1 MVQDKCDMEIPE
13 SVMIYLNEISERM
26 KQGRAVV
33 MVGSGFSK
41 NADKC
46 RKTDKTF
53 LDWGQL
59 GDIFYKKLYGKL
71 PKDEENPYFYQDILK
86 LADRVEQCFG
96 RTVLDKLLLDNLP
109 DEEYKPSKLHEM
121 LLTLNWTDIFTTNY
135 DTLLERTRERVF
147 HKRYQLVLN
156 KDDLVY
162 SKCPRII
169 KLHGSFPSTRPFVVT
184 EEDYRRYPKES
195 AIFVNTVQQS
205 LIENVMCMIGFS
217 GEDPNFLNWIGWIRD
232 NLGESTASKIYLV
245 GVFDIR
251 ETERKLFQS
260 RNIVIVNMKDCPGIN
275 SGDHKKGIQLF
286 FKKLLE
292 LQTEEEKKVWESVNS
307 KSVVKLIETVN
318 NRSLKSFRYD
328 QIEKIMKDIVS
339 DWQIER
345 KAYPGWIV
353 APYDRRE
360 RMITSVNYGGVLVE
374 YLSDIVKLISYETLS
389 QFLYEF
395 DWRRKICLISL
406 TEEWAEVYKKF
417 IDIQFESDKH
427 LSKEDYC
434 LGLEIL
440 RFEHE
445 IGDFKQW
452 EKYEKFLSQEPQM
465 EFFKQNLDLEKA
477 YREFYSLEFGT
488 LSRTL
493 LKLQEFDAMSEEA
506 FAYATLLTEM
516 GYVDKTIRYL
526 KNNLNDVRMQIGEDI
541 DYHSYSTETYYM
553 TLLEY
558 LEKYQSY
565 LTAYQGQE
573 DSDRNQ
579 DYSHFRMLWGYEC
592 NPQFENDYLMQS
604 LISVDNEKCSLI
616 PDVDPQK
623 YFNFLDHI
631 GMTFRSSY
639 LVKHVEKLPV
649 LVRGMI
655 AVNPYRAFISTIRFA
670 DLPASRMIWNQQTC
684 KKIKT
689 EQAENIA
696 RYCMLSC
703 IQNREYILQAI
714 AEKQSSNLAIFL
726 TEIVPIILSGIVHRV
741 KVKTKKEI
749 LSFLVFAIKEES
761 MNFSNLCQL
770 LREIISSLRSEELNE
785 LWQEIWEFPLG
796 KRVQDNENGL
806 LIEPIIYMDI
816 RQKMDLNKSILKQIQ
831 TNATILLNNPTCN
844 PDEKFAINLRLL
856 GFGLMN
862 KDDSMIERAAK
873 EMDLFFKS
881 KEGSV
886 RKCFSCYLIYSG
898 IKERIIEAKAD
909 YLERLFKQIQSFEIQ
924 ENNCCLAFYPALDDQ
939 LKELKYYYFDKKE
952 TFPIWSNKE
961 VLLVVQSALD
971 WSQKL
976 QTCYKNNINME
987 YCFSYWLLLE
997 EIIVISFIH
1006 KEAGGTPL
1014 ELVKEVQA
1022 LGERI
1027 RALSFPFKGEVVI
1040 KKGMIVDDE
1049 MCNMFLTQLMKGG
1062 REYQEAVMLIR
1073 ILKEDADR
1081 QDNIDL
1087 LWKLINQN
1095 Y

>member
-1 MVQDKCDMEIPE
+1 M
-13 SVMIYLNEISERM
+13 
-26 KQGRAVV
+26 
-33 MVGSGFSK
+33 
-41 NADKC
+41 
-46 RKTDKTF
+46 
-53 LDWGQL
+53 
-59 GDIFYKKLYGKL
+59 
-71 PKDEENPYFYQDILK
+71 
-86 LADRVEQCFG
+86 
-96 RTVLDKLLLDNLP
+96 P

-307 KSVVKLIETVN
+307 KSV
-318 NRSLKSFRYD
+318 
-328 QIEKIMKDIVS
+328 
-339 DWQIER
+339 
-345 KAYPGWIV
+345 
-353 APYDRRE
+353 
-360 RMITSVNYGGVLVE
+360 
-374 YLSDIVKLISYETLS
+374 
-389 QFLYEF
+389 
-395 DWRRKICLISL
+395 
-406 TEEWAEVYKKF
+406 
-417 IDIQFESDKH
+417 
-427 LSKEDYC
+427 
-434 LGLEIL
+434 
-440 RFEHE
+440 
-445 IGDFKQW
+445 
-452 EKYEKFLSQEPQM
+452 
-465 EFFKQNLDLEKA
+465 
-477 YREFYSLEFGT
+477 
-488 LSRTL
+488 
-493 LKLQEFDAMSEEA
+493 
-506 FAYATLLTEM
+506 TEM

-655 AVNPYRAFISTIRFA
+655 AVNPYRAFISKLLCGNAVCSASGTYRF
-670 DLPASRMIWNQQTC
+670 L
-684 KKIKT
+684 
-689 EQAENIA
+689 
-696 RYCMLSC
+696 
-703 IQNREYILQAI
+703 
-714 AEKQSSNLAIFL
+714 
-726 TEIVPIILSGIVHRV
+726 
-741 KVKTKKEI
+741 
-749 LSFLVFAIKEES
+749 
-761 MNFSNLCQL
+761 
-770 LREIISSLRSEELNE
+770 
-785 LWQEIWEFPLG
+785 
-796 KRVQDNENGL
+796 
-806 LIEPIIYMDI
+806 
-816 RQKMDLNKSILKQIQ
+816 
-831 TNATILLNNPTCN
+831 
-844 PDEKFAINLRLL
+844 
-856 GFGLMN
+856 
-862 KDDSMIERAAK
+862 
-873 EMDLFFKS
+873 
-881 KEGSV
+881 
-886 RKCFSCYLIYSG
+886 
-898 IKERIIEAKAD
+898 
-909 YLERLFKQIQSFEIQ
+909 
-924 ENNCCLAFYPALDDQ
+924 
-939 LKELKYYYFDKKE
+939 
-952 TFPIWSNKE
+952 
-961 VLLVVQSALD
+961 
-971 WSQKL
+971 
-976 QTCYKNNINME
+976 
-987 YCFSYWLLLE
+987 
-997 EIIVISFIH
+997 
-1006 KEAGGTPL
+1006 
-1014 ELVKEVQA
+1014 
-1022 LGERI
+1022 
-1027 RALSFPFKGEVVI
+1027 
-1040 KKGMIVDDE
+1040 
-1049 MCNMFLTQLMKGG
+1049 
-1062 REYQEAVMLIR
+1062 
-1073 ILKEDADR
+1073 
-1081 QDNIDL
+1081 
-1087 LWKLINQN
+1087 
-1095 Y
+1095 